1 METDDVNA
9 GHEADDEIEFA
20 KHNDNRPSRDIYE
33 IKKEI
38 NNYLIIDESDV
49 EDLKPMLNQ
58 IFKDKSKTIESLDFE
73 DFNVSK
79 TYSKKTMKKYKV
91 SSVGMLGVRV

>member
-1 METDDVNA
+1 MQILSNYCSEEKQKKDASKLLRKRRRELVEADDVNA

-20 KHNDNRPSRDIYE
+20 KHGENRPSRDIYE

-58 IFKDKSKTIESLDFE
+58 IFKDKSKTIESLDF
-73 DFNVSK
+73 
-79 TYSKKTMKKYKV
+79 
-91 SSVGMLGVRV
+91 